1 MLKYVLLSTLS
12 IFLLACEAD
21 TQNQSSVTATYHK
34 SQGQCG
40 ETWGEDFLDYE
51 PGTAED
57 TARELLADM
66 DITITALQMD
76 SLHQLY
82 VCATCHDCPSG
93 WYYILEADVA
103 YSAQLEDLGFE
114 QQ

>member
-1 MLKYVLLSTLS
+1 
-12 IFLLACEAD
+12 
-21 TQNQSSVTATYHK
+21 
-34 SQGQCG
+34 
-40 ETWGEDFLDYE
+40 
-51 PGTAED
+51 
-57 TARELLADM
+57 M